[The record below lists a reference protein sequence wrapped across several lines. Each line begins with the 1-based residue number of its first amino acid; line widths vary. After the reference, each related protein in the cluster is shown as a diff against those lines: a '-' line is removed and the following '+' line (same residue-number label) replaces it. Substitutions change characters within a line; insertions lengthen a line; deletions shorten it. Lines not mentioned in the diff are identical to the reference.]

1 MNVNSL
7 FHRFAYRIPRVQSDI
22 SLQVFSSAYE
32 NHKCL
37 SYLIVGERG
46 YTLLCRY
53 TENNTLIHSRDKET
67 VFYAGP
73 IWGMEGLS
81 SSVIQ
86 TLAYKC
92 SKLVAHIIRWHFNS
106 SVSFMTSFLDHALY
120 SPRSLKPRQEQ

>member
-1 MNVNSL
+1 MNVNYL
-7 FHRFAYRIPRVQSDI
+7 FHRFAYRIPRVHSDI

-92 SKLVAHIIRWHFNS
+92 SKLVAHIISLIHDI
-106 SVSFMTSFLDHALY
+106 FLDHTLY